1 MNALLWLIVGLPL
14 AAFAVLILPGRAM
27 GARRSGILGTGAVML
42 SAAAAAVV
50 SVRFLRTMPAS
61 GHFTAPAWQWFASGG
76 LAVQFALRLD
86 ALSLA
91 MVGVIT
97 VVASLILLYSVR
109 YMAGEEEYCRF
120 FAFMNLFVASM
131 LLLVLADDL
140 LVLYLGW
147 EGVGLSSYLLIGF
160 WYKDEG
166 AVLAARKAFTV
177 TRIGDTALLLGIVLI
192 AMRLGTLR
200 IDTVLAAAA
209 STWQYGGA
217 LPLAAAL
224 LLLVGALGKS
234 AQLPLQT
241 WLPDAM
247 AGPTP
252 VSALIHAATMVTAGV
267 YLIARMHG
275 LFELA
280 PVAMR
285 LVAILGAGTLLLA
298 GAAAL
303 GQSDIKR
310 SLAYSTM
317 SQIGYMFLALGAGAW
332 TAAIFHFVTH
342 AFFKALLFL
351 AAGIVIHSLHGER
364 DMHKMGGLRTRLP
377 VTFAGFTIGVCSLAA
392 IPLVTSGFY
401 SKDLILSCVATSPAG
416 GTLLWT
422 CGIVGALL
430 TALYSFRMLFLVFFG
445 ERKIEPAPEGGLPI
459 LLPIVILAAG
469 SLTLGFLETPR
480 GLGSVALFSNMVKD
494 VLGAPA
500 SIPVSGLFRGAIVLF
515 AVSATLIGFLGAWLI
530 YLRKRSPIMSLSSVP
545 LYRSARELANRGF
558 GFDALY
564 SAAVVRPFT
573 WLANSN
579 KADFTLVYPAIIAR
593 FAGAGALLLSLT
605 QNGKL
610 RLSVMGIALGAGLL
624 IAIGIFS

>member
-1 MNALLWLIVGLPL
+1 MNLLLWLIVGLPL
-14 AAFAVLILPGRAM
+14 GAFVVLILPGRAM
-27 GARRSGILGTGAVML
+27 GDRRSGIIGTGAVML
-42 SAAAAAVV
+42 SAIAAAMA
-50 SVRFLRTMPAS
+50 SVQFLRTMPTS
-61 GHFTAPAWQWFASGG
+61 GHFTATAWQWIASGG

-86 ALSLA
+86 ALSLV
-91 MVGVIT
+91 MVLVVTI
-97 VVASLILLYSVR
+97 VASLILLYSVR

-160 WYKDEG
+160 WYRDEG
-166 AVLAARKAFTV
+166 AVLAARKAFTI

-192 AMRLGTLR
+192 AVRLGTLR
-200 IDTVLAAAA
+200 IDNVLATAAT
-209 STWQYGGA
+209 TWQSGGA

-224 LLLVGALGKS
+224 LLLFGALGKS

-280 PVAMR
+280 PLAMR
-285 LVAILGAGTLLLA
+285 LVSILGAATLLLA

-303 GQSDIKR
+303 AQRDIKR

-351 AAGIVIHSLHGER
+351 VAGVVIHSLHGER
-364 DMHKMGGLRTRLP
+364 DMHKMGGLRTKLP
-377 VTFAGFTIGVCSLAA
+377 VTFAGFTIGICSLAA
-392 IPLVTSGFY
+392 IPVVTAGFY
-401 SKDLILSCVATSPAG
+401 SKDLILSCVATAPAG

-422 CGIVGALL
+422 CGIVGAFL

-445 ERKIEPAPEGGLPI
+445 ERKIDPAPEGGLSI
-459 LLPIVILAAG
+459 LLPIVILALG
-469 SLTLGFLETPR
+469 SLTLGFLETPK
-480 GLGSVALFSNMVKD
+480 GLGSVALFSNAVKD
-494 VLGAPA
+494 VLGEPS
-500 SIPVSGLFRGAIVLF
+500 SIPVSLQFRIALVLF
-515 AVSATLIGFLGAWLI
+515 AVSATLIGFLVAWMVYVRKPTLI
-530 YLRKRSPIMSLSSVP
+530 KGFLALPHHRAALALS
-545 LYRSARELANRGF
+545 ARGF
-558 GFDALY
+558 GFDDLY
-564 SAAVVRPFT
+564 SAALVRPFS
-573 WLANSN
+573 WLAKIN
-579 KADFTLVYPAIIAR
+579 KTDFTLVYPAVIAR
-593 FAGAGALLLSLT
+593 LAEAGALLLSLT

-610 RLSVMGIALGAGLL
+610 RFSVMGIAFGAGLL